1 MDVRNYTNNGVNFM
15 KKQNYVG
22 AAASVYLN
30 YAVVGAATI
39 FISQYRD
46 ILAKA
51 WNASGAMVSLV
62 MAMVGLGRI
71 ITILFAGAISDKI
84 GRRKTLLIA
93 LVCDIVFL
101 LGAAYANNI
110 WIAGCAA
117 LFFGATNSF
126 GDTAGYPALADAFPD
141 KTATM
146 NSFVKA
152 AMQIMQMLFPFW
164 VKLIRNPQ
172 ITAIVLSIV
181 LILDIFIT
189 LKAAYAPQ
197 AVKSVEKNQE
207 KAVTESDKPQPKLAI
222 DGAMI
227 ITLGFTLCFT
237 FYIFSLY
244 APYYGQYVLNQSADT
259 ANQLVSWYSIASLIS
274 VFITSVLVTKIK
286 RLTLIIVYQIISAIG
301 LLLMVL
307 APSEVTG
314 AIGALLVGFFA
325 AGGVWQVGLSILT
338 SYFPQNHGKITSY
351 YSFAP
356 AVVYFVAPLVAA
368 FVLKANSTSTLVVFW
383 ITAIVTII
391 SVVLAVIL
399 SQRGRKFDIKG

>member
-1 MDVRNYTNNGVNFM
+1 M
-15 KKQNYVG
+15 KKQHYVG

-39 FISQYRD
+39 FISQYREV
-46 ILAKA
+46 LAKA
-51 WNASGAMVSLV
+51 WNASATAISLV
-62 MAMVGLGRI
+62 MAMVGVGRI

-93 LVCDIVFL
+93 LVSDIIFL
-101 LGAAYANNI
+101 LGAAYANNV
-110 WIAGCAA
+110 WVAGIAS

-164 VKLIRNPQ
+164 VKLIPSPQ
-172 ITAIVLSIV
+172 VTAIVLVIV
-181 LILDIFIT
+181 LAIDIVIT
-189 LKAAYAPQ
+189 LRAAYAPQ
-197 AVKSVEKNQE
+197 SAEDNKSENESSETQVADDNSEK
-207 KAVTESDKPQPKLAI
+207 PKLAV

-244 APYYGQYVLNQSADT
+244 APYYGQYVLNQSAENG
-259 ANQLVSWYSIASLIS
+259 NQLVSWYSIASLVS
-274 VFITSVLVTKIK
+274 VFITSVLVTKVK
-286 RLTLIIVYQIISAIG
+286 RLTLIVVYETISAIG
-301 LLLMVL
+301 LLLMIL
-307 APSEVTG
+307 APSETTG

-325 AGGVWQVGLSILT
+325 AGGIWQVGLSVLT

-368 FVLKANSTSTLVVFW
+368 FVLKANSTSTLMVFW
-383 ITAIVTII
+383 ITAIITII
-391 SVVLAVIL
+391 SVVIALIL
-399 SQRGRKFDIKG
+399 IRRGRKFDIEG

>member
-1 MDVRNYTNNGVNFM
+1 M
-15 KKQNYVG
+15 KKQNYAS

-39 FISQYRD
+39 FISQYREV
-46 ILAKA
+46 LAKA
-51 WNASGAMVSLV
+51 WNANSTSISLV

-71 ITILFAGAISDKI
+71 FTILFAGAISDKI

-93 LVCDIVFL
+93 LICDIIFL
-101 LGAAYANNI
+101 LGAAYANNV
-110 WIAGCAA
+110 WIAGIAS

-164 VKLIRNPQ
+164 VKLIKSPQ
-172 ITAIVLSIV
+172 ITALVLSVILIV
-181 LILDIFIT
+181 DIIIT

-197 AVKSVEKNQE
+197 SEDSNKKNSNIETKVTDTQEEK
-207 KAVTESDKPQPKLAI
+207 PKLAI

-244 APYYGQYVLNQSADT
+244 APYYGQYVLNQSAENG
-259 ANQLVSWYSIASLIS
+259 NQLVSWYSIASLIS
-274 VFITSVLVTKIK
+274 VFITSILVTKIR
-286 RLTLIIVYQIISAIG
+286 RLTLIVTYETISAIG
-301 LLLMVL
+301 LLLMIL
-307 APSEVTG
+307 APSQTTA

-325 AGGVWQVGLSILT
+325 AGGIWQVGLSVLT
-338 SYFPQNHGKITSY
+338 SYFPQSHGKITSY
-351 YSFAP
+351 Y
-356 AVVYFVAPLVAA
+356 VAPLVAA
-368 FVLKANSTSTLVVFW
+368 FVLKANSTSTLMVFW
-383 ITAIVTII
+383 ITAIITII
-391 SVVLAVIL
+391 SVVIALIL
-399 SQRGRKFDIKG
+399 IKRGRKFNIEG

>member
-1 MDVRNYTNNGVNFM
+1 M
-15 KKQNYVG
+15 KKKNYAG

-30 YAVVGAATI
+30 YAVVGVATI

-46 ILAKA
+46 VLANA
-51 WNASGAMVSLV
+51 WHASAMALSIV

-71 ITILFAGAISDKI
+71 VTILFAGAISDKI
-84 GRRKTLLIA
+84 GRPKTLIIA
-93 LVCDIVFL
+93 LVSDIIFL
-101 LGAAYANNI
+101 LGAAYANNV
-110 WIAGCAA
+110 WIAGIAA

-164 VKLIRNPQ
+164 VKLIKSPQ
-172 ITAIVLSIV
+172 ITALVLSLV
-181 LILDIFIT
+181 LIIDIIVT
-189 LKAAYAPQ
+189 LRAAFAPQ
-197 AVKSVEKNQE
+197 VEKKEETSEQSQTVVDSN
-207 KAVTESDKPQPKLAI
+207 KPQPKLSV

-244 APYYGQYVLNQSADT
+244 APYYGQYVLNQAT
-259 ANQLVSWYSIASLIS
+259 LNANQLVSWYSIASLVS

-286 RLTLIIVYQIISAIG
+286 RLTLIIVYETISAIG
-301 LLLMVL
+301 LLLMIL
-307 APSEVTG
+307 APSPVTG
-314 AIGALLVGFFA
+314 AIGSLLVGFFA
-325 AGGVWQVGLSILT
+325 AGGVWQVGLSVLT

-356 AVVYFVAPLVAA
+356 AVVYLVAPLVAA
-368 FVLKANSTSTLVVFW
+368 FVLKANSTSTLTVFW
-383 ITAIVTII
+383 ITAIITII
-391 SVVLAVIL
+391 SVVIAVIL
-399 SQRGRKFDIKG
+399 VQRGRKFDIEG

>member
-1 MDVRNYTNNGVNFM
+1 MN
-15 KKQNYVG
+15 KKNYVG
-22 AAASVYLN
+22 AAATVYLN

-39 FISQYRD
+39 FISQYREV
-46 ILAKA
+46 LAKI
-51 WNASGAMVSLV
+51 WNTTSTSISLV

-93 LVCDIVFL
+93 LACDIIFL
-101 LGAAYANNI
+101 LGVAFSTNV
-110 WIAGCAA
+110 WIAGVAA

-152 AMQIMQMLFPFW
+152 AMQIMQMIFPFF
-164 VKLIRNPQ
+164 VKAIKDPKV
-172 ITAIVLSIV
+172 TALVLVAILVVDV
-181 LILDIFIT
+181 LIT

-197 AVKSVEKNQE
+197 AED
-207 KAVTESDKPQPKLAI
+207 KADNNSEDEIEVDSSKPQPKLAV

-244 APYYGQYVLNQSADT
+244 APYYGQYVLNNSAAD
-259 ANQLVSWYSIASLIS
+259 ANQLISWYSIASLIS
-274 VFITSVLVTKIK
+274 VFVTSFLVTKIK
-286 RLTLIIVYQIISAIG
+286 RLYLILIYQIISALG
-301 LLLMVL
+301 LLFMLLSPSQL
-307 APSEVTG
+307 AGEV
-314 AIGALLVGFFA
+314 GALLIGFFA
-325 AGGVWQVGLSILT
+325 AGGVWQVGLSVLT
-338 SYFPQNHGKITSY
+338 SYFPKGHGKITSY

-368 FVLKANSTSTLVVFW
+368 FVLKANSTSTLLVFW
-383 ITAIVTII
+383 ITAIITII
-391 SVVLAVIL
+391 SVIIAFIL
-399 SQRGRKFDIKG
+399 IQRGKNYDIEN

>member
-1 MDVRNYTNNGVNFM
+1 M
-15 KKQNYVG
+15 KKQHYVG

-39 FISQYRD
+39 FISQYRQV
-46 ILAKA
+46 LAKA
-51 WNASGAMVSLV
+51 WNASDTAISIV

-93 LVCDIVFL
+93 LFSDIIFL
-101 LGAAYANNI
+101 LGAAYANNV
-110 WIAGCAA
+110 WVAGIAAI
-117 LFFGATNSF
+117 FFGATNSF

-152 AMQIMQMLFPFW
+152 AMQVMQMLFPFW
-164 VKLIRNPQ
+164 VKLIKSPKV
-172 ITAIVLSIV
+172 TAVVLAIVL
-181 LILDIFIT
+181 LIDVIIT
-189 LKAAYAPQ
+189 LKAVYAPQ
-197 AVKSVEKNQE
+197 LKEEKSDDQNETAAVKNDSGEK
-207 KAVTESDKPQPKLAI
+207 PKLAV
-222 DGAMI
+222 DGVMI
-227 ITLGFTLCFT
+227 ITLGFTLCFS

-244 APYYGQYVLNQSADT
+244 APYYGQYVLKQSAVN

-274 VFITSVLVTKIK
+274 VFVTSALVTKVK
-286 RLTLIIVYQIISAIG
+286 RLNLILVYQIITAIG
-301 LLLMVL
+301 LLMMVL
-307 APSEVTG
+307 IPSEV
-314 AIGALLVGFFA
+314 IGALGAFLVGFFA
-325 AGGVWQVGLSILT
+325 AGGVWQVGLSVLT

-368 FVLKANSTSTLVVFW
+368 FVLKANATSTLAVFW
-383 ITAIVTII
+383 ITAIITII
-391 SVVLAVIL
+391 SVILAFVLI
-399 SQRGRKFDIKG
+399 QRGKKFNIEG

>member
-1 MDVRNYTNNGVNFM
+1 M
-15 KKQNYVG
+15 KKEHYVG

-39 FISQYRD
+39 FISQYREV
-46 ILAKA
+46 LAKA
-51 WNASGAMVSLV
+51 WNASATAISLV

-93 LVCDIVFL
+93 LVCDIIFL
-101 LGAAYANNI
+101 LGAAYANNV
-110 WIAGCAA
+110 WIAGIAA

-152 AMQIMQMLFPFW
+152 AMQLMQMLFPFW
-164 VKLIRNPQ
+164 VKFIKNPK
-172 ITAIVLSIV
+172 ITAFVLSIV
-181 LILDIFIT
+181 LIIDIFIT
-189 LKAAYAPQ
+189 LKAAFAPQ
-197 AVKSVEKNQE
+197 SESKNDNTKKTTEVNANSSTEK
-207 KAVTESDKPQPKLAI
+207 PKLAI

-227 ITLGFTLCFT
+227 ITLGFTMCFT

-244 APYYGQYVLNQSADT
+244 APYYGQYVLNQSAVNG
-259 ANQLVSWYSIASLIS
+259 NQLVSWYSIASLVS
-274 VFITSVLVTKIK
+274 VFITSFLVTKIK
-286 RLTLIIVYQIISAIG
+286 RLNLILIYETISAIG

-307 APSEVTG
+307 TPSQVVGT
-314 AIGALLVGFFA
+314 IGALLIGFFA
-325 AGGVWQVGLSILT
+325 AGGIWQVGLSVLT

-368 FVLKANSTSTLVVFW
+368 FVLKANATSTLMVFW
-383 ITAIVTII
+383 ITAIITII
-391 SVVLAVIL
+391 SVVLALIL
-399 SQRGRKFDIKG
+399 IKRGHKFNIDG

>member
-1 MDVRNYTNNGVNFM
+1 M
-15 KKQNYVG
+15 KKQNYAS

-39 FISQYRD
+39 FISQYREV
-46 ILAKA
+46 LAKA
-51 WNASGAMVSLV
+51 WNANSTSISLV

-71 ITILFAGAISDKI
+71 FTILFAGAISDKI

-93 LVCDIVFL
+93 LICDIIFL
-101 LGAAYANNI
+101 LGAAYANNV
-110 WIAGCAA
+110 WIAGIAS
-117 LFFGATNSF
+117 LFF

-164 VKLIRNPQ
+164 VKLIKSPQ
-172 ITAIVLSIV
+172 ITALVLSVILIV
-181 LILDIFIT
+181 DIIIT

-197 AVKSVEKNQE
+197 SEGSNKKNSNIETKVTDTQEEK
-207 KAVTESDKPQPKLAI
+207 PKLAI

-244 APYYGQYVLNQSADT
+244 APYYGQYVLNQSAENG
-259 ANQLVSWYSIASLIS
+259 NQLVSWYSIASLIS
-274 VFITSVLVTKIK
+274 VFITSILVTKIR
-286 RLTLIIVYQIISAIG
+286 RLTLIVTYETISAIG
-301 LLLMVL
+301 LLLMIL
-307 APSEVTG
+307 APSQTTA

-325 AGGVWQVGLSILT
+325 AGGIWQVGLSVLT
-338 SYFPQNHGKITSY
+338 SYFPQSHGKITSY

-368 FVLKANSTSTLVVFW
+368 FVLKANSTSTLMVFW
-383 ITAIVTII
+383 ITAIITII
-391 SVVLAVIL
+391 SVVIALIL
-399 SQRGRKFDIKG
+399 IKRGRKFNIEG

>member
-1 MDVRNYTNNGVNFM
+1 M
-15 KKQNYVG
+15 KKKNYAG

-46 ILAKA
+46 VLANA
-51 WNASGAMVSLV
+51 WHASAMALSIV

-71 ITILFAGAISDKI
+71 VTILFAGAISDKI
-84 GRRKTLLIA
+84 GRRKTLIIA
-93 LVCDIVFL
+93 LVSDIIFL
-101 LGAAYANNI
+101 LGAAYANNV
-110 WIAGCAA
+110 WIAGIAA

-164 VKLIRNPQ
+164 VKLIKSPQ
-172 ITAIVLSIV
+172 ITALVLSLV
-181 LILDIFIT
+181 LIIDIIVT
-189 LKAAYAPQ
+189 LRAAFASQ
-197 AVKSVEKNQE
+197 VEKKEETSEQSQTVVDSN
-207 KAVTESDKPQPKLAI
+207 KPQPKLSV

-244 APYYGQYVLNQSADT
+244 APYYGQYVLNQAT
-259 ANQLVSWYSIASLIS
+259 LNANQLVSWYSIASLVS

-286 RLTLIIVYQIISAIG
+286 RLTLIIVYETISAIG
-301 LLLMVL
+301 LLLMIL
-307 APSEVTG
+307 APSPVTG
-314 AIGALLVGFFA
+314 AIGSLLVGFFA
-325 AGGVWQVGLSILT
+325 AGGVWQVGLSVLT

-368 FVLKANSTSTLVVFW
+368 FVLKANSTSTLAVFW
-383 ITAIVTII
+383 ITAIITII
-391 SVVLAVIL
+391 SVVIAVIL
-399 SQRGRKFDIKG
+399 VQRGRKFDIEG